1 MQAFMID
8 CVNRPGEL
16 ARVCEALA
24 ARSINIT
31 SCASVG
37 AGDRGVIGLT
47 AGDDAAT
54 RTALQG
60 ASLAV
65 REYEVVTIRLENRP
79 GALAEASR
87 RLSDAGVNAEYVAPT
102 SITADAAIMAVGV
115 SDAAAAR
122 EALGPWVV
130 T

>member
-1 MQAFMID
+1 
-8 CVNRPGEL
+8 
-16 ARVCEALA
+16 
-24 ARSINIT
+24 
-31 SCASVG
+31 
-37 AGDRGVIGLT
+37 
-47 AGDDAAT
+47 
-54 RTALQG
+54 
-60 ASLAV
+60 
-65 REYEVVTIRLENRP
+65 VTIRLENRP